1 MRATKGEKFI
11 FIGPA
16 IIYLLGFSVFPF
28 FYSVGISLT
37 DWNITRQDTTGNFIG
52 LGNYIQFFS
61 RDSLFLKA
69 VSNTFFIIVLAVA
82 VEMVLGYLIAHLFF
96 AARAMKGIS
105 VLRTI
110 YTIPI
115 MITPLIFGLMWSY
128 ILNPMLGIMNYLFT
142 LVKLKPLP
150 WFGSPVTAIYTVI
163 GVDIWQW
170 TPFVVMLI
178 LAGLLSI
185 SQELFDA
192 AEVDGA
198 KWHQRVL
205 YVEIPVIRRVLGI
218 AVIMRVMDLFRMF
231 DIIYATTQGGPGGS
245 TEVISMFAYRQSFNY
260 YNIGIGS
267 SASIIA
273 LILTIFLSTLFDKFS
288 RG

>member
-1 MRATKGEKFI
+1 MRATKGEKFL

-28 FYSVGISLT
+28 LYSVGISLT
-37 DWNITRQDTTGNFIG
+37 DLNITRQGTGRFIGPGNFIQ
-52 LGNYIQFFS
+52 LFA

-69 VSNTFFIIVLAVA
+69 VSNTFLIVILAVS
-82 VEMVLGYLIAHLFF
+82 VEMILGYLIAQLFF
-96 AARAMKGIS
+96 VAKDMQGIS
-105 VLRTI
+105 ALRTI

-115 MITPLIFGLMWSY
+115 MITPLIFGLTWSY
-128 ILNPMLGIMNYLFT
+128 ILNPMLGVMNYLFT
-142 LVKLKPLP
+142 LIKLKPLP
-150 WFGSPVTAIYTVI
+150 WFGSPATAIYTVI

-170 TPFVVMLI
+170 TPFVVMLL
-178 LAGLLSI
+178 LAGLLTI
-185 SQELFDA
+185 PPELLDA

-198 KWHQRVL
+198 KWHQRIL
-205 YVEIPVIRRVLGI
+205 YIDIPIIKRVLGI

-267 SASIIA
+267 AASIIA
-273 LILTIFLSTLFDKFS
+273 LILTIFLSTLFDKYS

>member
-1 MRATKGEKFI
+1 MQATKGEKFI

-28 FYSVGISLT
+28 LFSVGISLT
-37 DWNITRQDTTGNFIG
+37 DWNITRQGTGHFIG
-52 LGNYIQFFS
+52 LGNFIQLFS
-61 RDSLFLKA
+61 GDSLFLKA
-69 VSNTFFIIVLAVA
+69 LKNTFLIVLLAV
-82 VEMVLGYLIAHLFF
+82 VIEIVLGYLIAQLFF
-96 AARAMKGIS
+96 IARNVKGTGT
-105 VLRTI
+105 LRTI

-115 MITPLIFGLMWSY
+115 MITPLIFGLTWSY
-128 ILNPMLGIMNYLFT
+128 ILNPMLGIVNHLFT
-142 LVKLKPLP
+142 LVKLKPSP
-150 WFGSPVTAIYTVI
+150 WFGSPATAIYTVI

-170 TPFVVMLI
+170 TPFVVMLL
-178 LAGLLSI
+178 LAGLLTI
-185 SQELFDA
+185 PQELLDS

-198 KWHQRVL
+198 KWHQRIL
-205 YVEIPVIRRVLGI
+205 YIEIPTIKSVLGI

-260 YNIGIGS
+260 YNIGLGS
-267 SASIIA
+267 SAAIIA
-273 LILTIFLSTLFDKFS
+273 LMLTIFLSTLFDKYS